1 MLGVAQLSKLKRDH
15 QHEATHSDAAKR
27 RPSVNCTVDHECD
40 ERKGD
45 RDQDEERTAG
55 DGHALSIGTSGLF
68 L

>member
-27 RPSVNCTVDHECD
+27 RPSVNHTVDHECN
-40 ERKGD
+40 ERKAD
-45 RDQDEERTAG
+45 RDQDQERTAG
-55 DGHALSIGTSGLF
+55 DGHTLSIGTSGLF